1 MVAPMIDT
9 AWKPDGALGALYAGE
24 NAAYAEQA
32 QQLEVIKN
40 FLANQREQASQPFD
54 MMGKEY
60 DGRLAQAKMNDPN
73 YIPWAIKGQI
83 GQNKTQDAA
92 GETAQVLAP
101 FKRQQEKQQSQYDTQ
116 KLGVL
121 RTIQD
126 IDSKIN
132 AGGSQDEQGN
142 LVPFSP
148 QDKATMQQLRQ
159 RHIQQLADTPEF
171 SQKQTLQDNNLQLQA
186 YLGELKAQQTMKAKQ
201 DMTEKAFLNYQ
212 KAPPET
218 RLAIAKMAIETQT
231 NPFTKEPL
239 TAQEMVGWQAMFKQ
253 DALTIDEKNNSRVA
267 GKTDVDKMTKGKVP
281 TQPRSNV
288 GGTGT
293 NVQTPALPSGWT
305 LKN

>member
-1 MVAPMIDT
+1 MAAPMIDT

-40 FLANQREQASQPFD
+40 FLANQREQTAQPFD

-73 YIPWAIKGQI
+73 YIPMQIQGQI
-83 GQNKTQDAA
+83 GQMQSQAAA

-101 FKRQQEKQQSQYDTQ
+101 FRRNQEKQQSQYDTQ

-159 RHIQQLADTPEF
+159 QHIQQLADTPEF
-171 SQKQTLQDNNLQLQA
+171 SQKQQLQGERLESNEYIAQLKAAAAQKQLQEPKYKEQLASAIQVLANPNSGDEAKASAQKFIEYDA
-186 YLGELKAQQTMKAKQ
+186 YLKQ
-201 DMTEKAFLNYQ
+201 
-212 KAPPET
+212 
-218 RLAIAKMAIETQT
+218 
-231 NPFTKEPL
+231 
-239 TAQEMVGWQAMFKQ
+239 
-253 DALTIDEKNNSRVA
+253 VA
-267 GKTDVDKMTKGKVP
+267 N
-281 TQPRSNV
+281 PRSFAPTINMGQMGV
-288 GGTGT
+288 PM
-293 NVQTPALPSGWT
+293 NPAPVAAAPAQMPTPASGAPKPAQSGT
-305 LKN
+305 TIKYDNKGNRIP

>member
-1 MVAPMIDT
+1 MAMQMMDT
-9 AWKPDGALGALYAGE
+9 AYRPDGPLGALFSGM

-73 YIPWAIKGQI
+73 YIPMQIQGQI
-83 GQNKTQDAA
+83 GQMQSQAAA
-92 GETAQVLAP
+92 GENAQVLAP
-101 FKRQQEKQQSQYDTQ
+101 FRRNQEKQQSQYDTQ

-159 RHIQQLADTPEF
+159 QHIQQLADTPEF
-171 SQKQTLQDNNLQLQA
+171 SQKQQLQ
-186 YLGELKAQQTMKAKQ
+186 GERLESNEYIAQLKAQAAQKQLQEPKYKEQLASAIQVLANPNSGDEAKASAQKFIEYDAYLKQ
-201 DMTEKAFLNYQ
+201 
-212 KAPPET
+212 
-218 RLAIAKMAIETQT
+218 
-231 NPFTKEPL
+231 
-239 TAQEMVGWQAMFKQ
+239 
-253 DALTIDEKNNSRVA
+253 VA
-267 GKTDVDKMTKGKVP
+267 N
-281 TQPRSNV
+281 PRSFAPTINMGQMGV
-288 GGTGT
+288 PMNPAPVAAAPAQMPTPASGAPKPAQGGTTIKYDNKG
-293 NVQTPALPSGWT
+293 NRIP
-305 LKN
+305 